1 MSKIPDIPDFG
12 SAQALTRFCLR
23 LAILCV
29 FAALGHQGFGKTLV
43 NMLMLAML
51 YCIFVAAVRREH
63 LFGPSLTH
71 LDEAVAYAMVA
82 RLAAWVS

>member
-1 MSKIPDIPDFG
+1 MF
-12 SAQALTRFCLR
+12 
-23 LAILCV
+23 
-29 FAALGHQGFGKTLV
+29 
-43 NMLMLAML
+43 MLAML

-63 LFGPSLTH
+63 LFGQSLTH